1 MKLLTLKQCIQLT
14 FHTFCFLIIGTLL
27 NPVLAADAAGQ
38 KLESY
43 KIDLSARNATVV
55 EVLKDIEAQT
65 DFKFVYDRKIERL
78 GKTLDMHYS
87 HESLRAVLEVIARDA
102 NLAFRRINNTI
113 SIDVNR
119 NRVAKEKVVEIVYL
133 NITGTITDE
142 NGVPLAGASVV
153 EKGTSNGTSTDFDGN
168 FSINVAEQAVLIVSY
183 LGYKPQEIVVSGR
196 TEIHIQMLP
205 DAAQLDDVVVVGY
218 GTQKKTDVT
227 GSIAS
232 VKEGDFNKGI
242 VTNPGQ
248 LLQGKVA
255 GVNVATVSGEPGASQ
270 DVIIR
275 GIGSL
280 RSGTTPLY
288 VVDGFALDNTSTGV
302 ATNPLNFINPHDIE
316 KIDVLK
322 DASAAAIYG
331 ARAANGV
338 IVITTKKGK
347 QGRTEMNLSVSTALS
362 TLARK
367 IDVFGADEFRRQVT
381 AVGGNLRDGG
391 ASTDWQD
398 TFTRTAV
405 SKNINFSMGGGTEK
419 FSYFGSAG
427 VNDQEGILR
436 NSNLRTYSG
445 RVNLSQKAF
454 DDRFKVEMNLSGTRT
469 ENQRPLTTTIISD
482 MLRSNPTYPAYTDGE
497 PTPVINGDQFNAL
510 VREKLYDDFANNNR
524 ILANISPS
532 LEIVKGLTY
541 KLNLGVDYS
550 NTEREQQ
557 NKPYTAREDEIGTLD
572 ISYTSN
578 TNTLVENYL
587 TYKLTHEQHDM
598 TFLAGHTYQ
607 ETLYRAR
614 GWYYRNFPDNGI
626 EPRYQIEA
634 AGNPVSQWSD
644 AIKNELQSFF
654 GRVNY
659 SYADTYLLTLT
670 MRADGSSKFGKN
682 NKYGYFPSVAAG
694 WNISKENFMIDSP
707 VSNLKLRAS
716 WGRTGNQEIPSKI
729 TQASYTD
736 SRADNDTYPLSDN
749 ITSLDDYPYGTVYTR
764 LANPDI
770 QWEVSTQTNIGLDF
784 GLFNNRLTGTVDYFN
799 KISENVL
806 LEVVPSDPIQPTN
819 TFWTNIPDMEIRNK
833 GLEVALE
840 YRSNGN
846 TPDFSY
852 TIGGNAAFTRNK
864 VANSPYQVLTTG
876 AAQGAGQTGATIN
889 GYLNGQPIGTFY
901 MKEFLGIDGEGFSE
915 FRDVNGDGEILDN
928 DRMVVGKALPD
939 VTYAFYL
946 NFFYKKFDLNL
957 NFNGAAGNQIYNHTA
972 MSNFTK
978 GNLALS
984 FNTTDKA
991 IAYENEG
998 INNTNEV
1005 STRYLE
1011 NGDYLRL
1018 NNATLGYNLDPQVLG
1033 LGDHV
1038 RNIRLSLTGQNLFV
1052 LTNYS
1057 GFDPE
1062 VNTGN
1067 SSGGIQTFGIDRYT
1081 YPKARTFLLGLN
1093 VSF

>member
-1 MKLLTLKQCIQLT
+1 MKLLTLKQFIQLT
-14 FHTFCFLIIGTLL
+14 FHAFCFLIAGALL
-27 NPVLAADAAGQ
+27 NPVLASDAAGQ

-43 KIDLSARNATVV
+43 KVDLSVKDATVV

-78 GKTLDMHYS
+78 GKTYDISYKD
-87 HESLRAVLEVIARDA
+87 ESLRSILEWIAKDA
-102 NLAFRRINNTI
+102 SLAFRRINHTI
-113 SIDVNR
+113 SIDVNQKKVTE
-119 NRVAKEKVVEIVYL
+119 RVLDIAFQT
-133 NITGTITDE
+133 ITGIITDE
-142 NGVPLAGASVV
+142 NGVPLAGATII
-153 EKGTSNGTSTDFDGN
+153 EKGTTNGATTDFDGN
-168 FSINVAEQAVLIVSY
+168 FSIDVEDDAFLQVSY
-183 LGYKPQEIVVSGR
+183 LGYKTQEISVNGR
-196 TEIHIQMLP
+196 SVINIQLIP

-218 GTQKKTDVT
+218 GTQKKTDIT
-227 GSIAS
+227 GSIGS
-232 VKEGDFNKGI
+232 VKQEDFNKGI

-255 GVNVATVSGEPGASQ
+255 GVNVSTVSGEPGASQ

-302 ATNPLNFINPHDIE
+302 PTNPLNFINPHDIE

-347 QGRTEMNLSVSTALS
+347 EGRAEMNLTVSTALS
-362 TLARK
+362 TLANK
-367 IDVFGADEFRRQVT
+367 IDVFSASEFREQV
-381 AVGGNLRDGG
+381 ARVGGNLRDGG
-391 ASTDWQD
+391 ANTDWQD
-398 TFTRTAV
+398 EFTRTAI

-419 FSYFGSAG
+419 FSYYGSAG

-436 NSNLRTYSG
+436 NSDLRTYSG
-445 RVNLSQKAF
+445 RLNLSQKALN
-454 DDRFKVEMNLSGTRT
+454 DRFKVELNLSGTRT
-469 ENQRPLTTTIISD
+469 ENKRPLTTTIISD
-482 MLRSNPTYPAYTDGE
+482 MLRSNPTYPAYTNGE
-497 PTPVINGDQFNAL
+497 PTPVINGDQFNSL
-510 VREKLYDDFANNNR
+510 VREQLYGDFANNNR

-532 LEIVKGLTY
+532 VEIVKGLTY

-550 NTEREQQ
+550 NTDREQQ
-557 NKPYTAREDEIGTLD
+557 NKPYTAREDEIGSLNLT
-572 ISYTSN
+572 YTSN

-587 TYKLTHEQHDM
+587 TYKQNIGQHDM
-598 TFLAGHTYQ
+598 TFLVGHTYQ
-607 ETLYRAR
+607 ETLYKAR
-614 GWYYRNFPDNGI
+614 GWEYENFPDNGI
-626 EPRYQIEA
+626 DPRYQIEA
-634 AGNPVSQWSD
+634 AGNPVSRWSD

-659 SYADTYLLTLT
+659 GFADKYLLTVT
-670 MRADGSSKFGKN
+670 MRADGSSKFGEN

-694 WNISKENFMIDSP
+694 WNISQENFMINTP
-707 VSNLKLRAS
+707 FSNLKLRAS

-749 ITSLDDYPYGTVYTR
+749 VNSLDAYPFGTVYTR

-770 QWEVSTQTNIGLDF
+770 QWEVSTQANVGIDF
-784 GLFNNRLTGTVDYFN
+784 GLFNNQLTGTLDYFN
-799 KISENVL
+799 KVSENVL

-819 TFWTNIPDMEIRNK
+819 TFWTNIPDMEIKNN
-833 GLEVALE
+833 GLEISLD
-840 YRSNGN
+840 YRSNGSN
-846 TPDFSY
+846 GDFSY
-852 TIGGNAAFTRNK
+852 NIGGNAAFTKNK
-864 VANSPYQVLTTG
+864 VENSPYQVLTTG

-889 GYLNGQPIGTFY
+889 GYLNGEPIGTFY
-901 MKEFLGIDGEGFSE
+901 MKEFLGINEDGFSQ

-928 DRMVVGKALPD
+928 DRMIVGKALPD

-991 IAYENEG
+991 IEYEEEVL
-998 INNTNEV
+998 NNTNEV

-1018 NNATLGYNLDPQVLG
+1018 NNATLGYNLDPKLLG
-1033 LGDHV
+1033 MTDYIK
-1038 RNIRLSLTGQNLFV
+1038 NIRFSITGQNLFV
-1052 LTNYS
+1052 LTDYS

-1081 YPKARTFLLGLN
+1081 YPKARTFLFGLN